1 MGRKMKK
8 YERLRNL
15 REDSDLTQTQLGDML
30 HISQR
35 SYAHFEA
42 GTRGIPVEILIEL
55 ADIYQVNLDY
65 LVGRTDQKKMLPKRG
80 TTGQAE
86 ASPAKPGKAPA

>member
-1 MGRKMKK
+1 MTR

-15 REDSDLTQTQLGDML
+15 REDADMTQAEVGAYL

-42 GTRGIPVEILIEL
+42 GTRGIPIEILVEL
-55 ADIYQVNLDY
+55 AELYHVSLDY
-65 LVGRTDQKKMLPKRG
+65 LVGRTDVKDMLPHSAG
-80 TTGQAE
+80 E
-86 ASPAKPGKAPA
+86 E